1 MGIVLAQTRLPLTEA
16 WTSRFLA
23 GGAIGAVMA
32 PWLVGEL
39 LKKHPA
45 ALGWSEVVFILLQVV
60 AYVSVALMPR
70 LRSPADAVSE
80 EERDAEAAYAA
91 GTSASSSLATGAAEA
106 KPAEPATAARES
118 AVGGRRGKFG
128 GDEGSIVSA
137 APPLLAKQHG
147 FERAL
152 PPLLDIAA
160 TTTTRGGGGA
170 AAAAAAADG
179 DTTSSGGVDQ
189 EPRYLE
195 VASSNLHTT
204 TTAGAGDGIGNGGGG
219 SGDGGSCGDGSG
231 GGGSDGGGSDGG
243 STSSTKV
250 EIDLAATCPS
260 SDGGATSSGGVDPEP
275 GTH

>member
-1 MGIVLAQTRLPLTEA
+1 MSCVGVVILVSAKTLGVAYLAASVTGLGLSILYPMGIVLAQTRLPLTEA

-80 EERDAEAAYAA
+80 EEWDAEVAYAA

-106 KPAEPATAARES
+106 KTAEPATAARGS
-118 AVGGRRGKFG
+118 AGGGRRGAFA

-147 FERAL
+147 VERAL

-160 TTTTRGGGGA
+160 TTTSDSVLANGSKSDGAGGEQAGSICSRPQPIASVDVGSTRGGGGA

-195 VASSNLHTT
+195 VASLQ
-204 TTAGAGDGIGNGGGG
+204 
-219 SGDGGSCGDGSG
+219 
-231 GGGSDGGGSDGG
+231 
-243 STSSTKV
+243 
-250 EIDLAATCPS
+250 
-260 SDGGATSSGGVDPEP
+260 
-275 GTH
+275 

>member
-80 EERDAEAAYAA
+80 EEWDAEVAYAA

-106 KPAEPATAARES
+106 KPTGACTEPATAARGQR
-118 AVGGRRGKFG
+118 VG
-128 GDEGSIVSA
+128 A
-137 APPLLAKQHG
+137 
-147 FERAL
+147 
-152 PPLLDIAA
+152 
-160 TTTTRGGGGA
+160 GGGHLLEMKA
-170 AAAAAAADG
+170 A
-179 DTTSSGGVDQ
+179 SCQQHHRSLQ
-189 EPRYLE
+189 
-195 VASSNLHTT
+195 SNTVS
-204 TTAGAGDGIGNGGGG
+204 NGR
-219 SGDGGSCGDGSG
+219 CCRFL
-231 GGGSDGGGSDGG
+231 
-243 STSSTKV
+243 
-250 EIDLAATCPS
+250 ILLL
-260 SDGGATSSGGVDPEP
+260 
-275 GTH
+275 

>member
-128 GDEGSIVSA
+128 GDEGSVVSA
-137 APPLLAKQHG
+137 VPPLLAKQHG
-147 FERAL
+147 VERAL
-152 PPLLDIAA
+152 PPLLDIVAKMTSDSVLA
-160 TTTTRGGGGA
+160 NGSKSDGAEGGQAGSICSRPQPIASVDVGSTRGGGS
-170 AAAAAAADG
+170 AAAADCG
-179 DTTSSGGVDQ
+179 ATISGGVDQ
-189 EPRYLE
+189 ETGCLE
-195 VASSNLHTT
+195 VASRSGQIRTDSFLVQNQAEFNHYPTDPYT
-204 TTAGAGDGIGNGGGG
+204 HIPPPAGFEPT
-219 SGDGGSCGDGSG
+219 SGTLR
-231 GGGSDGGGSDGG
+231 
-243 STSSTKV
+243 TS
-250 EIDLAATCPS
+250 
-260 SDGGATSSGGVDPEP
+260 
-275 GTH
+275 